1 MIVFIGEF
9 EVTLDAKG
17 RFLLPAGAKKHL
29 PEGHGGEFI
38 IARGQDTCL
47 NLYPKENWNGIV
59 EDLRKVNQF
68 NKDAAAYLRYSLMG
82 ATGTELDSAGRLL
95 IPPNLREHA
104 GLEKEVMLISILDK
118 IEIWDKSKYQQFFDS
133 FTQEKYDE
141 LQQRV
146 MGGPGARN
154 EK

>member
-1 MIVFIGEF
+1 
-9 EVTLDAKG
+9 
-17 RFLLPAGAKKHL
+17 
-29 PEGHGGEFI
+29 
-38 IARGQDTCL
+38 
-47 NLYPKENWNGIV
+47 V

-146 MGGPGARN
+146 MGGPGVRN